1 MAKPAGKSPS
11 AARTARI
18 LKVLSGRTNTG
29 MTAGEIADAAGIPAT
44 RISELL
50 DALQEE
56 DLIIEVCTPEGS
68 NTQRYAHSME
78 MLQIAYKC
86 IREDKLIQQRL
97 EQKQKTL
104 IAGAGK

>member
-44 RISELL
+44 RIAVSEM
-50 DALQEE
+50 DRVTQQNAALVEE
-56 DLIIEVCTPEGS
+56 SAAATGALMQQTS
-68 NTQRYAHSME
+68 RLTQVVSLFRTERS
-78 MLQIAYKC
+78 
-86 IREDKLIQQRL
+86 
-97 EQKQKTL
+97 T
-104 IAGAGK
+104 AGA